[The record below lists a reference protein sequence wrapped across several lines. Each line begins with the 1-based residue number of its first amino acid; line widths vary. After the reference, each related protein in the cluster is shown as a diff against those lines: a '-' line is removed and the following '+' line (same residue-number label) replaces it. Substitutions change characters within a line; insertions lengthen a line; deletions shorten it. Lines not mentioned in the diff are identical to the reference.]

1 MTEWTPILESGASPL
16 YERLLAAMRRDIEG
30 GDLPGGT
37 KLPPQRQLAE
47 RLGLSLGTVTRAYS
61 EAERLGIITS
71 RVGSG
76 SYVTGTDKTINDWL
90 YADIA
95 DANPAAINLASNF
108 VPVAPIHAHL
118 SALTAGLRGEALWAP
133 LMDYAPV
140 FGAEPHRAAVAR
152 WLIRHASIAED
163 QARRVILSGGGQH
176 GVTLSLE
183 AVAKRGEVILCEELT
198 YFLVKS
204 LAEHRGYRLSPV
216 RMDHQGLMPDDL
228 EAAIHRT
235 GARVLYT
242 LPTLH
247 NPTARTMPLARRR
260 AIIDIARKHRLWI
273 IEDDA
278 YGYFARNHPDYMPL
292 AALAPE
298 LVFYVSGMSKVL
310 APGLRVGFLVPPS
323 GGQFDEAISRALK
336 ATLVTLSGFGP
347 AIVARAIETGLADTI
362 ASAVEVDAR
371 ARMAI
376 ADRILGHV
384 IERPSVGAGLHV
396 WLPLSE
402 LAAERVAGRALRAG
416 VDVTP
421 PSVPLIGQGPYG
433 LRLCLGATKD
443 HAQLEQGLNV
453 IAQALLT
460 GDDKSVRAIV

>member
-1 MTEWTPILESGASPL
+1 MTEWTPILEQGASPL
-16 YERLLAAMRRDIEG
+16 YERLLTAMMRDIDG
-30 GDLPGGT
+30 GRLAGGT
-37 KLPPQRQLAE
+37 KLPPQRLLAE

-61 EAERLGIITS
+61 EAERLGIIAS

-76 SYVTGTDKTINDWL
+76 SYVIGPDKVRNDWI

-95 DANPAAINLASNF
+95 EANPAAINLASNF
-108 VPVAPIHAHL
+108 VPIAPIHAHL
-118 SALTAGLRGEALWAP
+118 SALTAALRGEALWAP

-152 WLIRHASIAED
+152 WLVQHACLTD
-163 QARRVILSGGGQH
+163 DHARRVILAGGGQH
-176 GVTLSLE
+176 GVALSLE

-216 RMDHQGLMPDDL
+216 RMDEQGLMPDEL
-228 EAAIHRT
+228 EAAVHRT

-247 NPTARTMPLARRR
+247 NPTARTMTLARRR
-260 AIIDIARKHRLWI
+260 AIVEIARKYRLWI

-278 YGYFARNHPDYMPL
+278 YGYFARLHPDYLPL

-310 APGLRVGFLVPPS
+310 APGLRVGFLVPPA

-362 ASAVEVDAR
+362 ALAVEVDAK

-376 ADRILGHV
+376 AERILGHV

-421 PSVPLIGQGPYG
+421 PSAPLIGQGPYG

-453 IAQALLT
+453 IAQALQA
-460 GDDKSVRAIV
+460 GDDKTGRAIV